1 MQTYYGDFHV
11 HLGRSADGRPIK
23 ITAAKGLTLAAAL
36 REGQQR
42 KGLDLV
48 GIVDAA
54 CPPVLADLEGLLQR
68 GELEELSGGGFRFH
82 GGLVFLAGAEVETE
96 EQRGPAHFLAFFPTL
111 EALRAFSR
119 RLSRWVTNPNLS
131 SQHCRCRADDMLEE
145 VVALEGIFLP
155 AHAFT
160 PHKGLFGQGVDDV
173 AEAFTDRQ
181 LARIPA
187 MELGL
192 SADTALADRIPG
204 LGGFTFLS
212 NSDAHS
218 LPKIAREY
226 NALELAEANFRE
238 WAMALR
244 RQEGRRVA
252 ANYGLDPRLGK
263 YHRSACPVCELIVDR
278 PAPYFGPC
286 ARCGAPQLT
295 PGVLDRIEWLARYG
309 NGSMRHSGGCFPAGA
324 APSGNT
330 AVDTSS
336 DSYFLPSSVQRPP
349 YIHQVPLEFLPG
361 VGPKAMQ
368 KLLDCFGTEMNL
380 LHRATDEEIAAAAG
394 PKLAKTLL
402 AHRRGE
408 IAWIDG
414 GGGRFGRVEVR

>member
-1 MQTYYGDFHV
+1 MHTLYGDFHV

-23 ITAAKGLTLAAAL
+23 ITAARGLTLEAAL

-42 KGLDLV
+42 KGLDLM

-54 CPPVLADLEGLLQR
+54 CPPVLADLERLIEA
-68 GELEELSGGGFRFH
+68 GELEELAGGGFRFR

-96 EQRGPAHFLAFFPTL
+96 ELRGPAHFLAFFPTL
-111 EALRAFSR
+111 EALKHFSR
-119 RLSRWVTNPNLS
+119 RLAGWVTNPNLS
-131 SQHCRCRADDMLEE
+131 SQHCRCRAADILEA
-145 VVALEGIFLP
+145 VTALEGVFLP

-160 PHKGLFGQGVDDV
+160 PHKGLFGQGVDDL

-181 LARIPA
+181 IAQIPA

-192 SADTALADRIPG
+192 SSDTALADRIPG
-204 LGGFTFLS
+204 LGSFTFLS

-238 WAMALR
+238 WEMALR
-244 RQEGRRVA
+244 RREGRRVA

-263 YHRSACPVCELIVDR
+263 YHRSACALCETIAEV
-278 PAPYFGPC
+278 PAPFFGPC
-286 ARCGAPQLT
+286 ARCGAAQLT
-295 PGVLDRIEWLARYG
+295 PGVLDRIELLAQHGDRPLCP
-309 NGSMRHSGGCFPAGA
+309 N
-324 APSGNT
+324 
-330 AVDTSS
+330 
-336 DSYFLPSSVQRPP
+336 RPP

-361 VGPKAMQ
+361 IGPKAMQ
-368 KLLDCFGTEMNL
+368 RLLDRFGTEMNL

-394 PKLAKTLL
+394 PKLAKILL
-402 AHRRGE
+402 AHRRGD
-408 IAWIDG
+408 IDWVHG
-414 GGGRFGRVEVR
+414 GGGRFGRVAVRND